1 VQLGVTYPQ
10 RIIEDLAA
18 ARRITVLF
26 CVTLLRMIV
35 AAMVCALFVTLFEG
49 RVAAWC
55 AASCD
60 AVERLE
66 WLWLD
71 RSAVGLHNESV
82 HKGGV

>member
-49 RVAAWC
+49 RVAA
-55 AASCD
+55 
-60 AVERLE
+60 
-66 WLWLD
+66 
-71 RSAVGLHNESV
+71 
-82 HKGGV
+82 